1 MPDILRSS
9 EGSTMSS
16 ASMFLLA
23 GAVLATVLSLVTLRR
38 HRPRRS
44 PLRSA
49 DEFQEALR
57 KLSSSEPRRRR
68 R

>member
-1 MPDILRSS
+1 ML
-9 EGSTMSS
+9 
-16 ASMFLLA
+16 LLA